1 MMVKPDINKM
11 LNEDVTRF
19 SLVIATAK
27 RARQLTDGSTQLVD
41 GTYAKPVTVA
51 ANEIFENKISI
62 IPGDEMVKRREEE
75 ERRIQEVIMATE
87 AALSDGEAEAE
98 VAEDAVETEE

>member
-41 GTYAKPVTVA
+41 GTYAKPVTIA

-62 IPGDEMVKRREEE
+62 IPGDEMVQRREAE
-75 ERRIQEVIMATE
+75 ERRIQEVIKATE
-87 AALSDGEAEAE
+87 AQLA
-98 VAEDAVETEE
+98 ETEEVVVAEESVEANK